1 MRLSRLTRIPRALR
15 NIARG
20 REILSIIARFGFYDL
35 LDRAGLAPRY
45 TRLRRFFRL
54 GPEEDAARR
63 FSTEERIRMALEALG
78 PTFIKFGQVLAT
90 RPDLLPTP
98 LIHEL
103 RKLQDEAPPFALAL
117 VERVISE
124 ELGKP
129 VSAFFAE
136 FEPEPLAA
144 ASIAQVHRAR
154 LAAGDKVVVK
164 VQRPDITRVLQND
177 LDILNTLA
185 ALIEERIPESR
196 QYRPVGLVEEFEKAM
211 LREIDFTRELY
222 HLQRFAR
229 LLAEDT
235 TVYVP
240 RVYEDLCTERVITM
254 EYIDGIKVDRLGEI
268 DRAGLDREAIAQN
281 GTRLILRQLFE
292 FAAYHADPHPGNFF
306 VLADGRI
313 CLVDYGMV
321 GTVDPERIDELLTF
335 LVAVLTNDMNRMVR
349 LFNDMGLIDD
359 QVDLRGL
366 KAETGEFVARFS
378 DLPLRRLNVAK
389 YLSELFE
396 IIHRYRVR
404 LKYLSELF
412 EIIHRYRVRLPS
424 DILLMAKT
432 VGTMES
438 VAQSL
443 SPEFDPFSVMR
454 PYLVGLY
461 VRRITDP
468 EFLMKGAAAALEDYR
483 RVARMLPGAVE
494 DIVGKLRRG
503 DLRLQLDL
511 PDLNLA
517 SAERSGAANR
527 LAGAIL
533 IAADLLASTFMLL
546 FPAGPS
552 IFGIPLSALAGG
564 AGLGLA
570 GLGALLLAAAMWR
583 SRRD

>member
-45 TRLRRFFRL
+45 ARLRRFFRL
-54 GPEEDAARR
+54 GPEEDASRR
-63 FSTEERIRMALEALG
+63 FSSEERVRMALEALG

-90 RPDLLPTP
+90 RPDLLPAP
-98 LIHEL
+98 LIREL
-103 RKLQDEAPPFALAL
+103 RKLQDEAPPFAPAL

-136 FEPEPLAA
+136 FDPEPLAA

-154 LAAGDKVVVK
+154 LATGDKVVVK
-164 VQRPDITRVLQND
+164 VQRPEITRVLQND
-177 LDILNTLA
+177 LDILGALA

-240 RVYEDLCTERVITM
+240 RVYEDLSTERVITM

-268 DRAGLDREAIAQN
+268 DQAGLDRKVLAEN

-306 VLADGRI
+306 VLPDGRI
-313 CLVDYGMV
+313 CLVDY
-321 GTVDPERIDELLTF
+321 
-335 LVAVLTNDMNRMVR
+335 
-349 LFNDMGLIDD
+349 DMGLIDD
-359 QVDLRGL
+359 RVDLRGL

-378 DLPLRRLNVAK
+378 DLPLRRLDVA
-389 YLSELFE
+389 
-396 IIHRYRVR
+396 
-404 LKYLSELF
+404 KYLSELF

-454 PYLVGLY
+454 PYLIGLY

-503 DLRLQLDL
+503 DLRFRLDL
-511 PDLNLA
+511 PDLKLA

-533 IAADLLASTFMLL
+533 IAADLLASTLLLL
-546 FPAGPS
+546 FPSGPLL
-552 IFGIPLSALAGG
+552 FGTPLSVIAGG

-570 GLGALLLAAAMWR
+570 GLGTLLLAAAMWR

>member
-1 MRLSRLTRIPRALR
+1 MRLSRLTRIPRTLR

-20 REILSIIARFGFYDL
+20 REILSIIARLGFYDL

-45 TRLRRFFRL
+45 ARLRRLFGL
-54 GPEEDAARR
+54 SPEEDAARR

-90 RPDLLPTP
+90 RPDLLPAP

-103 RKLQDEAPPFALAL
+103 RKLQDEAPPFALPL

-136 FEPEPLAA
+136 FDPEPLAA

-177 LDILNTLA
+177 LDILGALA

-222 HLQRFAR
+222 HMQRFAR

-254 EYIDGIKVDRLGEI
+254 EYIEGIKVDRLGEI
-268 DRAGLDREAIAQN
+268 DRAGLDRKAIAEN

-349 LFNDMGLIDD
+349 LFNDMGLIND

-378 DLPLRRLNVAK
+378 DLPLRRLDVG
-389 YLSELFE
+389 
-396 IIHRYRVR
+396 
-404 LKYLSELF
+404 KYLSELF

-443 SPEFDPFSVMR
+443 SPDFDPFSVMR
-454 PYLVGLY
+454 PYLIGLY

-511 PDLNLA
+511 PDLKLA

-533 IAADLLASTFMLL
+533 IAADLLASTLLLL
-546 FPAGPS
+546 FPAGPPL
-552 IFGIPLSALAGG
+552 FGTPLSVIAGG
-564 AGLGLA
+564 AGLALA
-570 GLGALLLAAAMWR
+570 GLGALLLAAAMWL

>member
-45 TRLRRFFRL
+45 ARLRRFFRL
-54 GPEEDAARR
+54 GPEEDASRR
-63 FSTEERIRMALEALG
+63 FSSEERVRMALEALG

-90 RPDLLPTP
+90 RPDLLPAP
-98 LIHEL
+98 LIREL
-103 RKLQDEAPPFALAL
+103 RKLQDEAPPFAPAL

-136 FEPEPLAA
+136 FDPEPLAA

-154 LAAGDKVVVK
+154 LATGDKVVVK
-164 VQRPDITRVLQND
+164 VQRPEITRVLQND
-177 LDILNTLA
+177 LDILGALA

-240 RVYEDLCTERVITM
+240 RVYEDLSTERVITM

-268 DRAGLDREAIAQN
+268 DQAGLDRKVLAEN

-306 VLADGRI
+306 VLPDGRI

-359 QVDLRGL
+359 RVDLRGL

-378 DLPLRRLNVAK
+378 DLPLRRLDVA
-389 YLSELFE
+389 
-396 IIHRYRVR
+396 
-404 LKYLSELF
+404 KYLSELF

-454 PYLVGLY
+454 PYLIGLY

-503 DLRLQLDL
+503 DLRFRLDL
-511 PDLNLA
+511 PDLKLA

-533 IAADLLASTFMLL
+533 IAADLLASTLLLL
-546 FPAGPS
+546 FPSGPLL
-552 IFGIPLSALAGG
+552 FGTPLSVIAGG

-570 GLGALLLAAAMWR
+570 GLGTLLLAAAMWR

>member
-1 MRLSRLTRIPRALR
+1 MRLSRLTRIPRTLR

-20 REILSIIARFGFYDL
+20 REILSIIARHGFYDL

-45 TRLRRFFRL
+45 ARLRRFLRL
-54 GPEEDAARR
+54 GQEEDAARK

-103 RKLQDEAPPFALAL
+103 RKLQDEAPPFPVAE

-124 ELGKP
+124 KLGKP
-129 VSAFFAE
+129 VSAFFSE
-136 FEPEPLAA
+136 FDPEPLAA

-154 LAAGDKVVVK
+154 LADGDRVVVK

-177 LDILNTLA
+177 LDILHTLA
-185 ALIEERIPESR
+185 TLIEERIPESR
-196 QYRPVGLVEEFEKAM
+196 QYRPLGLVEEFEKAM

-222 HLQRFAR
+222 HLQRFAT
-229 LLAEDT
+229 LLADDS

-240 RVYEDLCTERVITM
+240 RVYEALCTERVITM
-254 EYIDGIKVDRLGEI
+254 EFIDGIKVDHLEEI
-268 DRAGLDREAIAQN
+268 DRAGLDRNAIAEN
-281 GTRLILRQLFE
+281 GTRLVLRQLFE
-292 FAAYHADPHPGNFF
+292 FGAYHADPHPGNFF

-321 GTVDPERIDELLTF
+321 GVVDPQRVDELLTF
-335 LVAVLTNDMNRMVR
+335 LVAVLTNDMNRMAR

-359 QVDLRGL
+359 QVDVRGL
-366 KAETGEFVARFS
+366 KGETGEFVARFS
-378 DLPLRRLNVAK
+378 DLPLRRLDVGK
-389 YLSELFE
+389 YLTELFE
-396 IIHRYRVR
+396 IIHRYRV
-404 LKYLSELF
+404 K
-412 EIIHRYRVRLPS
+412 LPS

-438 VAQSL
+438 VAQTL
-443 SPEFDPFSVMR
+443 SPDFDPFSVMR
-454 PYLVGLY
+454 PYLIGLY

-494 DIVGKLRRG
+494 DIIGKLRRG

-511 PDLNLA
+511 PDLKLA
-517 SAERSGAANR
+517 SARRAGAANR
-527 LAGAIL
+527 MAAAVI
-533 IAADLLASTFMLL
+533 IAADLLASTLLLL
-546 FPAGPS
+546 FPAGPRL
-552 IFGIPLSALAGG
+552 FGVPLSVLAGS

-570 GLGALLLAAAMWR
+570 ALGGLVLAAAVWR
-583 SRRD
+583 SGRD